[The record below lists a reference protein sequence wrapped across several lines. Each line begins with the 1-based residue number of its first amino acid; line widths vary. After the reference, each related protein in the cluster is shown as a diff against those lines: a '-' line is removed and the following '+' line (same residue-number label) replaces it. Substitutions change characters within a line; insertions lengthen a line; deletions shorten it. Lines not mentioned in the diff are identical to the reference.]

1 VDIQIREA
9 QGTTLAWTEHYGA
22 RDPRGTRL
30 EELQDLFFALT
41 LIVFTAGVVGFLT
54 HQSPTPRTSVAAV
67 SSAS

>member
-22 RDPRGTRL
+22 RDSRETRL
-30 EELQDLFFALT
+30 EDLQDLFFALT

-54 HQSPTPRTSVAAV
+54 HQPPAPRTTVAAV